1 MTTTRR
7 RTATALSLAATATL
21 TVALSA
27 LSTPAAHAQ
36 RADTGYGNASR
47 HTIDPTDI
55 GAIVA
60 YRKAQQAQYLVEHG
74 LLARR

>member
-21 TVALSA
+21 TVALST
-27 LSTPAAHAQ
+27 LSIPAAHAQ
-36 RADTGYGNASR
+36 RVDTGYGHAAPG
-47 HTIDPTDI
+47 TTDI

-60 YRKAQQAQYLVEHG
+60 FRKAQQAQYLVDHG
-74 LLARR
+74 LLALR